1 LGKIL
6 EEEPDAFARALTAKL
21 LTYALGR
28 GLDVSDHRVVR
39 TIARKV
45 AADDYRFSSL
55 VTEIVQSVPFQMRQG
70 AVIPMIVTGKHLPRR
85 TFLKGLGA
93 AVALPMLDAMTP
105 AFAAPALKQ
114 TPTRLAFTYIPNG
127 VTLEAW
133 TPAAGGRD
141 FEFTRILKPLEG
153 TARAHAGHHR
163 PGAAERERPGRRR
176 RRSRA
181 RRGLLPDRRPPAQDG
196 GRRHP
201 GRASRSIR
209 SPLARSAATRGTPRS
224 SSAATSRARSATA
237 TPGYSCAYTN
247 SLSWRSPTSP
257 MPPETNPRLAFERL
271 FGGIDAGL
279 DPATRAIRRR
289 ERRSILDIVAERTK
303 ALVGSLGPS
312 DRRKMDEYLTSVR
325 EIERRIEIA
334 ERDTREVT
342 PDFEMPSGV
351 PVLFADY
358 ASLMFDM
365 QAIAFQ
371 ADLTRVSTLMLGREG
386 SLPHV
391 SRDRRARSA
400 SPAHPPPRQ
409 PGVDREG
416 DEGERAAHG
425 AVREV
430 HREARRHARWRRHAA
445 RSLHRRL
452 RQRHRRRQQAHPRGS
467 ARRRRRPRRRPARA
481 AVTWSTDEHADDQLL
496 PDDARSDW
504 RQEETIGD
512 STGRVEHI

>member
-1 LGKIL
+1 
-6 EEEPDAFARALTAKL
+6 
-21 LTYALGR
+21 
-28 GLDVSDHRVVR
+28 
-39 TIARKV
+39 
-45 AADDYRFSSL
+45 
-55 VTEIVQSVPFQMRQG
+55 
-70 AVIPMIVTGKHLPRR
+70 MIVTGKHLPRR

-105 AFAAPALKQ
+105 AFAAAALKQ

-141 FEFTRILKPLEG
+141 FGFTRILKPLEG
-153 TARAHAGHHR
+153 LREHTLVITGLAQQNANALADGAGDHARAAACYLTGVHPRKTAGADIQA
-163 PGAAERERPGRRR
+163 GVSVDQIAASAIGGDTRFPSIELGCDE
-176 RRSRA
+176 SRTV
-181 RRGLLPDRRPPAQDG
+181 GNCD
-196 GRRHP
+196 
-201 GRASRSIR
+201 S
-209 SPLARSAATRGTPRS
+209 
-224 SSAATSRARSATA
+224 
-237 TPGYSCAYTN
+237 GYSCAYTN

-289 ERRSILDIVAERTK
+289 ERRSILDIVAERTN

-386 SLPHV
+386 SLRTYPEIGVPDPHHPLTHH
-391 SRDRRARSA
+391 RDNPEWIEKVTKVNVLHMELFAKFIAKLAATPDGDGTLLDHSIVVYGSGIADGNKHTHEDLPVVVAGHGGGLLGGRHLMYPTNTPMTNFYLTMLDRI
-400 SPAHPPPRQ
+400 
-409 PGVDREG
+409 GVK
-416 DEGERAAHG
+416 
-425 AVREV
+425 
-430 HREARRHARWRRHAA
+430 
-445 RSLHRRL
+445 
-452 RQRHRRRQQAHPRGS
+452 
-467 ARRRRRPRRRPARA
+467 
-481 AVTWSTDEHADDQLL
+481 
-496 PDDARSDW
+496 
-504 RQEETIGD
+504 EETIGD
-512 STGRVEHI
+512 STGRVEHLTDV

>member
-1 LGKIL
+1 
-6 EEEPDAFARALTAKL
+6 
-21 LTYALGR
+21 
-28 GLDVSDHRVVR
+28 
-39 TIARKV
+39 
-45 AADDYRFSSL
+45 
-55 VTEIVQSVPFQMRQG
+55 
-70 AVIPMIVTGKHLPRR
+70 MIVTGKHLPRR

-127 VTLEAW
+127 VTLQAW
-133 TPAAGGRD
+133 TPAAAGRE
-141 FEFTRILKPLEG
+141 FEFTRILKPLEALREHTLVVTG
-153 TARAHAGHHR
+153 LAQQNANALADGAGDHARAAACYLTGVHPRKTAGADIQAGVSVDQIAA
-163 PGAAERERPGRRR
+163 GAIGGDTRFPSIELGCDE
-176 RRSRA
+176 SRTV
-181 RRGLLPDRRPPAQDG
+181 GNCD
-196 GRRHP
+196 
-201 GRASRSIR
+201 S
-209 SPLARSAATRGTPRS
+209 
-224 SSAATSRARSATA
+224 
-237 TPGYSCAYTN
+237 GYSCAYTN

-289 ERRSILDIVAERTK
+289 ERRSILDIVAERTN

-386 SLPHV
+386 SLRTYPEIGVPDPHHPLTHH
-391 SRDRRARSA
+391 RDNPEWIEKVTKVNVLHMELFAKFIAKLAATPDGDGTLLDHSIVIYGSGIADGNKHTHEDLPVVVAGHGGGLLGGRHLMYPTNTPMTNFYLTMLDRI
-400 SPAHPPPRQ
+400 
-409 PGVDREG
+409 GVK
-416 DEGERAAHG
+416 
-425 AVREV
+425 
-430 HREARRHARWRRHAA
+430 
-445 RSLHRRL
+445 
-452 RQRHRRRQQAHPRGS
+452 
-467 ARRRRRPRRRPARA
+467 
-481 AVTWSTDEHADDQLL
+481 
-496 PDDARSDW
+496 
-504 RQEETIGD
+504 EETIGD
-512 STGRVEHI
+512 STGRVEHLTDV

>member
-1 LGKIL
+1 
-6 EEEPDAFARALTAKL
+6 
-21 LTYALGR
+21 
-28 GLDVSDHRVVR
+28 
-39 TIARKV
+39 
-45 AADDYRFSSL
+45 
-55 VTEIVQSVPFQMRQG
+55 
-70 AVIPMIVTGKHLPRR
+70 MIVTGKHLPRR

-127 VTLEAW
+127 VTLQAW
-133 TPAAGGRD
+133 TPAAAGRE
-141 FEFTRILKPLEG
+141 FEFTRILKPLEALREHTLVVTG
-153 TARAHAGHHR
+153 LAQQNANALADGAGDHARAAACYLTGVHPRKTAGADIQAGVSVDQIAA
-163 PGAAERERPGRRR
+163 GAIGGDTRFPSIELGCDE
-176 RRSRA
+176 SRTV
-181 RRGLLPDRRPPAQDG
+181 GNCD
-196 GRRHP
+196 
-201 GRASRSIR
+201 S
-209 SPLARSAATRGTPRS
+209 
-224 SSAATSRARSATA
+224 
-237 TPGYSCAYTN
+237 GYSCAYTN

-289 ERRSILDIVAERTK
+289 ERRSILDIVAERTN

-386 SLPHV
+386 SLRTYPEIGVPDPHHPLTHH
-391 SRDRRARSA
+391 RDNPEWIEKVTKVNVLHMELFAKFIAKLAATPDGDGTLLDHSIVVYGSGIADGNKHTHEDLPVVVAGHGGGLLGGRHLVYAENTPMTNFYLTMLDRI
-400 SPAHPPPRQ
+400 
-409 PGVDREG
+409 GVK
-416 DEGERAAHG
+416 
-425 AVREV
+425 
-430 HREARRHARWRRHAA
+430 
-445 RSLHRRL
+445 
-452 RQRHRRRQQAHPRGS
+452 
-467 ARRRRRPRRRPARA
+467 
-481 AVTWSTDEHADDQLL
+481 
-496 PDDARSDW
+496 
-504 RQEETIGD
+504 EETIGD
-512 STGRVEHI
+512 STGRVEHLTDV